1 MGQKIAYIAQLCSDD
16 FYQQYADGT
25 SFFNL
30 NDFILRASNVAA
42 DYYRQQWKLMYDE
55 IRQERR
61 DEVVGFEPS
70 VLSEQTIELKKEG
83 TEWIGDIE
91 KPAMSLPYD
100 KQTSGISNVFDVKTG
115 KELERSNVNETWQYQ
130 YQPYTNR
137 LFYRID
143 RNKIKIFTKGAANV
157 QEVRV
162 LYVPSITIGDGEAEL
177 PDGMVNYVVMTTVSQ
192 MLQLSQGKIVKTS
205 IDGNPNKIMESEIN
219 KESIK

>member
-1 MGQKIAYIAQLCSDD
+1 MKYIATETMDNY
-16 FYQQYADGT
+16 YQQYQDGT
-25 SFFNL
+25 SFFTL
-30 NDFILRASNVAA
+30 DDFLTRCGNVAA
-42 DYYRQQWKLMYDE
+42 DFYRQDWMRQYQEL
-55 IRQERR
+55 RQERR

-70 VLSEQTIELKKEG
+70 VLSEQFVKLKKEG

-100 KQTSGISNVFDVKTG
+100 KQSSGYQIVFDVKTG

-143 RNKIKIFTKGAANV
+143 RSQVKVWTKGAANV
-157 QEVRV
+157 QELRI
-162 LYVPSITIGDGEAEL
+162 LYVPSINIGDGEAEL

-205 IDGNPNKIMESEIN
+205 LDGNPNKIMEGEIN
-219 KESIK
+219 KESVK

>member
-1 MGQKIAYIAQLCSDD
+1 MGQKIAYIAQVCQDD
-16 FYQQYADGT
+16 FEQNYANGT
-25 SFFNL
+25 SFFVL
-30 NDFILRASNVAA
+30 SDYIIRAGNVAA

-70 VLSEQTIELKKEG
+70 VLSEQTIKLKKEG

-100 KQTSGISNVFDVKTG
+100 KNTSGISNVFDGNTG
-115 KELERSNVNETWQYQ
+115 KELERSSINETWQYQ

-162 LYVPSITIGDGEAEL
+162 LYVPSITIGDGESEL
-177 PDGMVNYVVMTTVSQ
+177 PDGMVNYVVMTTVTQ
-192 MLQLSQGKIVKTS
+192 MAALAGRPIKMS
-205 IDGNPNKIMESEIN
+205 IDQNPNIKFETEFN
-219 KESIK
+219 KEALK